1 MTLAPSAGPY
11 CLRSGDGI
19 VEMRFSTMATRSDL
33 RVDDVQELF
42 RNQGIFRESLF
53 YSPGFSPV
61 LR

>member
-1 MTLAPSAGPY
+1 
-11 CLRSGDGI
+11 
-19 VEMRFSTMATRSDL
+19 MATRSDL

-53 YSPGFSPV
+53 YSHRGFSPV